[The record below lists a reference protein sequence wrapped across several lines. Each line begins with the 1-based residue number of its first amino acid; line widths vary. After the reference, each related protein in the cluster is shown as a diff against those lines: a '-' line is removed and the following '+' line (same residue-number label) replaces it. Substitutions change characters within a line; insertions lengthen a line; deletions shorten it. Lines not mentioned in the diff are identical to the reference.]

1 MALSWQTATIMA
13 DRNKP
18 AVLLL
23 SGGIDSAVTGALARR
38 QHLALYAL
46 TIDYG
51 QRHAVEI
58 AAARNLAVALGAERH
73 VIQALDLRA
82 FGGSALTDNIP
93 VPPSRAARADTCDI
107 PVTYVPARN
116 TIFLSLALAYA
127 ETVGAADIFVG
138 VNAVDFSGYPDCRPA
153 FIAAFERMAQLAT
166 RAGVTGT
173 ALKIHAPLI
182 EMSKADII
190 RRGAALG
197 VDFALTHSCYD
208 PAPDGR
214 ACGRC
219 ESCDIRRRGFAE
231 AGIPDPTAYHPAD

>member
-1 MALSWQTATIMA
+1 MALIEQPETTVAARST
-13 DRNKP
+13 P

-23 SGGIDSAVTGALARR
+23 SGGIDSAVTGALACR
-38 QHLALYAL
+38 QHHALYAL

-58 AAARNLAVALGAERH
+58 AAARRLAGALGVVRH
-73 VIQALDLRA
+73 VIQALDLRT
-82 FGGSALTDNIP
+82 FGGSALTDDIA
-93 VPPSRAARADTCDI
+93 VPPSRAARADACDI

-127 ETVGAADIFVG
+127 ETVGAADIYIG
-138 VNAVDFSGYPDCRPA
+138 VNAVDFSGYPDCRPD

-166 RAGVTGT
+166 RAGVTGM

-190 RRGAALG
+190 RRGAALD

-208 PAPDGR
+208 PAPNGR

-219 ESCDIRRRGFAE
+219 ESCDIRRSGFAE
-231 AGIPDPTAYHPAD
+231 AGVPDPTVYQPAE